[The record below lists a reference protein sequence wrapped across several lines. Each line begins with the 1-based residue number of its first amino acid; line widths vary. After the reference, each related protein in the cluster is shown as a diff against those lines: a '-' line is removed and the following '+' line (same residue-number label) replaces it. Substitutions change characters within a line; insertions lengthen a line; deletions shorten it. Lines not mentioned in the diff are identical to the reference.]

1 MRIAAFAL
9 LGCLAGCS
17 LTTGGSSGEC
27 QRDSQC
33 GDDICARGGE
43 CLSRTAV
50 REVQVHWTINGA
62 TADATAC
69 TARPNMYLQFES
81 ADYGDTLRV
90 TSVPCYRGVYSIDRL
105 PKRYVQ
111 VELGFQG
118 GASDVSP
125 IETSQVQFDL
135 FQ

>member
-17 LTTGGSSGEC
+17 LTTGGSSSEC

-33 GDDICARGGE
+33 GDDICARSGD
-43 CLSRTAV
+43 CLPRTAL
-50 REVQVHWTINGA
+50 REITVHWTVNGA
-62 TADATAC
+62 APDATSCA
-69 TARPNMYLQFES
+69 AHPNLYLQFES
-81 ADYGDTLRV
+81 ADYGDTFRV
-90 TSVPCYRGVYSIDRL
+90 VSVPCKDGNYTVDRL

-118 GASDVSP
+118 GTGDVSP
-125 IETSQVQFDL
+125 IEASQVQFDL

>member
-17 LTTGGSSGEC
+17 LTTGASSGEC

-33 GDDICARGGE
+33 GDDVCAHSRE
-43 CLSRTAV
+43 CLARSAV
-50 REVQVHWTINGA
+50 RDIVVRWTINGA
-62 TADATAC
+62 VADATSCA
-69 TARPNMYLQFES
+69 AHPNLYLQFES

-90 TSVPCYRGVYSIDRL
+90 TSVPCIDGVYPIAKL
-105 PKRYVQ
+105 PKRYLQ

-118 GASDVSP
+118 TVSDVSP